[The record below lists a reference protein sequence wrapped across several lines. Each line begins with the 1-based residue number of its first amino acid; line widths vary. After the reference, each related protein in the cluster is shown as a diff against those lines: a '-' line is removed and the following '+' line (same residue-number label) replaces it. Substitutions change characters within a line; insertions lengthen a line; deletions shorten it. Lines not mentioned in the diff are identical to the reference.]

1 MLNRITVMGRLT
13 RDPELR
19 KTASGLSCANFA
31 LAVERDVAGSQTGK
45 RETDFI
51 DCVAWR
57 ATADFV
63 SKYFQKGSMAVV
75 SGRLQIRPW
84 QDKNGNNRRTAEIVA
99 DNIYFGSTKKD
110 ASQPAQQ
117 PPAAYPAPVADPA
130 ADYPEL
136 TDNDEGLPF

>member
-19 KTASGLSCANFA
+19 KTNSGLSCANFS
-31 LAVERDVAGSQTGK
+31 LAVERDVADSQTGK

-75 SGRLQIRPW
+75 SGRLQIRTW
-84 QDKNGNNRRTAEIVA
+84 QDKNGNNRRTAEIVT
-99 DNIYFGSTKKD
+99 DNIYFGSSKKED
-110 ASQPAQQ
+110 AA
-117 PPAAYPAPVADPA
+117 PAPSYA
-130 ADYPEL
+130 AVPRPVEPGAEFAML
-136 TDNDEGLPF
+136 EDEDAQLPF

>member
-19 KTASGLSCANFA
+19 KTNSGLSCANFS
-31 LAVERDVAGSQTGK
+31 LAVERDIADSQTGK

-75 SGRLQIRPW
+75 SGRLQIRTW
-84 QDKNGNNRRTAEIVA
+84 QDKNGNNRRTAEIVT
-99 DNIYFGSTKKD
+99 DNIYFGSSKKD
-110 ASQPAQQ
+110 SQGSAASDYSA
-117 PPAAYPAPVADPA
+117 PPAGDPMA
-130 ADYPEL
+130 EYPEL
-136 TDNDEGLPF
+136 TGEDEGFPF

>member
-19 KTASGLSCANFA
+19 KTNSGLSCANFA
-31 LAVERDVAGSQTGK
+31 LAVERDIADSQTGK

-57 ATADFV
+57 NTADFV

-75 SGRLQIRPW
+75 SGRLQIRAW
-84 QDKNGNNRRTAEIVA
+84 QDKNGNNRSTAEIVV
-99 DNIYFGSTKKD
+99 DNIYFGSSKKD
-110 ASQPAQQ
+110 SRSAPASDYAP
-117 PPAAYPAPVADPA
+117 PVADPS
-130 ADYPEL
+130 ADFPEL
-136 TDNDEGLPF
+136 TGDDEGLPF

>member
-1 MLNRITVMGRLT
+1 MLNRITVMGRFT

-19 KTASGLSCANFA
+19 KTNSGLSCANFS
-31 LAVERDVAGSQTGK
+31 LAVERDIADSQTGK

-75 SGRLQIRPW
+75 SGRLQIRTW
-84 QDKNGNNRRTAEIVA
+84 QDKNGNNRRTAEIVT
-99 DNIYFGSTKKD
+99 DNIYFGSSKKED
-110 ASQPAQQ
+110 AA
-117 PPAAYPAPVADPA
+117 PAPSYA
-130 ADYPEL
+130 AVPRPVEPGAEFAML
-136 TDNDEGLPF
+136 EDEDAQLPF

>member
-19 KTASGLSCANFA
+19 KTNSGLSCANFS
-31 LAVERDVAGSQTGK
+31 LAVERDIADSQTGN

-75 SGRLQIRPW
+75 SGRLQIRAW
-84 QDKNGNNRRTAEIVA
+84 QDKNGNNRRTAEIVT
-99 DNIYFGSTKKD
+99 DNIYFGASKKED
-110 ASQPAQQ
+110 AA
-117 PPAAYPAPVADPA
+117 PAPSYA
-130 ADYPEL
+130 AAPRPVEPGAEFDMLE
-136 TDNDEGLPF
+136 DEDAQLPF

>member
-19 KTASGLSCANFA
+19 KTNSGLSCANFS
-31 LAVERDVAGSQTGK
+31 LAVERDIADSQTGK

-75 SGRLQIRPW
+75 SGRLQIRAW
-84 QDKNGNNRRTAEIVA
+84 QDKNGNNRRTAEIVT
-99 DNIYFGSTKKD
+99 DNIYFGSSKKD
-110 ASQPAQQ
+110 PQG
-117 PPAAYPAPVADPA
+117 PAASDYSPPVSDPMVE
-130 ADYPEL
+130 YPEL
-136 TDNDEGLPF
+136 TGEDEELPF

>member
-1 MLNRITVMGRLT
+1 MLNRITAMGRLT

-19 KTASGLSCANFA
+19 KTNSGLSCANFS
-31 LAVERDVAGSQTGK
+31 LAVERDIADSQTGK

-75 SGRLQIRPW
+75 SGRLQIRTW
-84 QDKNGNNRRTAEIVA
+84 QDKNGNNRRTAEIVT
-99 DNIYFGSTKKD
+99 DNIYFGSSKKD
-110 ASQPAQQ
+110 SQGSAASDYS
-117 PPAAYPAPVADPA
+117 PPVSDPMA
-130 ADYPEL
+130 EYPEL
-136 TDNDEGLPF
+136 TGEDEGFPF